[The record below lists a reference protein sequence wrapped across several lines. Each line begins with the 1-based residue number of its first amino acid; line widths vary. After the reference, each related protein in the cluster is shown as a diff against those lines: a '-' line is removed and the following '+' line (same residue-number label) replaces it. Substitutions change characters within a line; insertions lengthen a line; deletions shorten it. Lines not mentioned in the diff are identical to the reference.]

1 MPMDLEIRKF
11 EESLVMHI
19 KHSKLP
25 IEIRRLIV
33 QEICSKITEMANEE
47 IYNQQKQEKQNV
59 IASKGANKDAK
70 SVQQD
75 ILGEQAK

>member
-1 MPMDLEIRKF
+1 MDLEIRKF